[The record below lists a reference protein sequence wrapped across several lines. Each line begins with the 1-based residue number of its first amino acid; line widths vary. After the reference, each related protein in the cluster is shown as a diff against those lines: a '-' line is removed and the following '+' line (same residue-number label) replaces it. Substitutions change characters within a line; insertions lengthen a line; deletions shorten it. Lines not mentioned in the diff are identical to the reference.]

1 MQKMLDYVEKLDE
14 LDTSEVEPMS
24 HIFQDENVFREDVV
38 TNGDNKEAM
47 LANAPKAKEG
57 QYQVPKTI
65 GQETGQWSWKIN
77 SLQLGEKIKQRQVSV
92 LDGVKTVFEQ
102 IEKQDSEVHAYLDT
116 YKEEAYKRAEEVQ
129 KGIEDGTYT
138 SPLAGVPI
146 AIKDNICINGKKT
159 TCASK
164 ILENFVPQYNAEVID
179 RLERAGLVII
189 GKTNM
194 DEFAMGST
202 TETSAYGITRNPWNL
217 EHVPGGS
224 SGGSCAAVAAGETY
238 LALGSDTGGSI
249 RQPSSYC
256 GVTGIRPT
264 YGTVSRYGLVAYA
277 SSLDQIGPVGKTY
290 LTVQLFW
297 RSSQDM
303 IQKTAHP

>member
-1 MQKMLDYVEKLDE
+1 MELEKL
-14 LDTSEVEPMS
+14 T
-24 HIFQDENVFREDVV
+24 
-38 TNGDNKEAM
+38 A
-47 LANAPKAKEG
+47 
-57 QYQVPKTI
+57 
-65 GQETGQWSWKIN
+65 
-77 SLQLGEKIKQRQVSV
+77 LQLGEKIKQRQVSV

-179 RLERAGLVII
+179 RLEKAGLVII

-202 TETSAYGITRNPWNL
+202 TETSAYGITRNHGIWNTYQAVL
-217 EHVPGGS
+217 QVVPVLQWQQEKLIWHLVQIQADLFVS
-224 SGGSCAAVAAGETY
+224 QV
-238 LALGSDTGGSI
+238 
-249 RQPSSYC
+249 
-256 GVTGIRPT
+256 PT
-264 YGTVSRYGLVAYA
+264 VV
-277 SSLDQIGPVGKTY
+277 
-290 LTVQLFW
+290 
-297 RSSQDM
+297 
-303 IQKTAHP
+303 

>member
-1 MQKMLDYVEKLDE
+1 MGK
-14 LDTSEVEPMS
+14 
-24 HIFQDENVFREDVV
+24 
-38 TNGDNKEAM
+38 
-47 LANAPKAKEG
+47 
-57 QYQVPKTI
+57 
-65 GQETGQWSWKIN
+65 
-77 SLQLGEKIKQRQVSV
+77 KIKQRQVSV

-179 RLERAGLVII
+179 RLEKAGLVII

-202 TETSAYGITRNPWNL
+202 TETSAYGITRKPMESGTCTGRFFRWFLCSSSSRRNL
-217 EHVPGGS
+217 
-224 SGGSCAAVAAGETY
+224 SGTWFRY
-238 LALGSDTGGSI
+238 RRI
-249 RQPSSYC
+249 YPSAKFLLWC
-256 GVTGIRPT
+256 NRN
-264 YGTVSRYGLVAYA
+264 
-277 SSLDQIGPVGKTY
+277 
-290 LTVQLFW
+290 
-297 RSSQDM
+297 
-303 IQKTAHP
+303 

>member
-1 MQKMLDYVEKLDE
+1 MELEKL
-14 LDTSEVEPMS
+14 T
-24 HIFQDENVFREDVV
+24 
-38 TNGDNKEAM
+38 A
-47 LANAPKAKEG
+47 
-57 QYQVPKTI
+57 
-65 GQETGQWSWKIN
+65 
-77 SLQLGEKIKQRQVSV
+77 LQLGEKIKQRQVSV

-189 GKTNM
+189 GKTTWMNLPWEVQQRPPLTASPETHGIWNTYRA
-194 DEFAMGST
+194 DLPVDPVQQWQQEKLTWHSALILVVLSGSQ
-202 TETSAYGITRNPWNL
+202 
-217 EHVPGGS
+217 V
-224 SGGSCAAVAAGETY
+224 
-238 LALGSDTGGSI
+238 
-249 RQPSSYC
+249 
-256 GVTGIRPT
+256 
-264 YGTVSRYGLVAYA
+264 
-277 SSLDQIGPVGKTY
+277 
-290 LTVQLFW
+290 LTV
-297 RSSQDM
+297 
-303 IQKTAHP
+303 A

>member
-1 MQKMLDYVEKLDE
+1 ME
-14 LDTSEVEPMS
+14 
-24 HIFQDENVFREDVV
+24 
-38 TNGDNKEAM
+38 
-47 LANAPKAKEG
+47 
-57 QYQVPKTI
+57 
-65 GQETGQWSWKIN
+65 
-77 SLQLGEKIKQRQVSV
+77 
-92 LDGVKTVFEQ
+92 
-102 IEKQDSEVHAYLDT
+102 
-116 YKEEAYKRAEEVQ
+116 

-224 SGGSCAAVAAGETY
+224 QVVP
-238 LALGSDTGGSI
+238 ALQWQQEKPIVHLVQIQADLS
-249 RQPSSYC
+249 
-256 GVTGIRPT
+256 
-264 YGTVSRYGLVAYA
+264 VSQVLTAE
-277 SSLDQIGPVGKTY
+277 SLE
-290 LTVQLFW
+290 
-297 RSSQDM
+297 SSQPTERYLVMD
-303 IQKTAHP
+303 